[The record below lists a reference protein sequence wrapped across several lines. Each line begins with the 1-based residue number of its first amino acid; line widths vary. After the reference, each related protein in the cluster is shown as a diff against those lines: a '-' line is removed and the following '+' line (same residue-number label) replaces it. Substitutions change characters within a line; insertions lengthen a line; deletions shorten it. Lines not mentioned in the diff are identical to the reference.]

1 MSIPSVAAVLVDA
14 APCAIGKGKS
24 RLTCVFVNNGVL
36 RKNEFEKVQKT
47 LRDKLGLHLD
57 AVDATARFLGKLKG
71 VSDPEKKRKIIGN
84 EFIKVFEKEARRIE
98 KTGTPSSGWCKER
111 FIQT

>member
-1 MSIPSVAAVLVDA
+1 VDSSVAAVLIDRALRDA
-14 APCAIGKGKS
+14 KGKS

-36 RKNEFEKVQKT
+36 RKNEFEKVQKV
-47 LRDKLGLHLD
+47 LRDKLNLHVVAID
-57 AVDATARFLGKLKG
+57 ASDRFLSKLKG

-98 KTGTPSSGWCKER
+98 KTEGKVKWAGAGTLYP
-111 FIQT
+111 T